1 MKTYFY
7 LYKESA
13 PYIKTYNSRFVETF
27 SRFEEAYSIMLGDG
41 VIAQSFG
48 GKICYL
54 WVIKLFKTL

>member
-7 LYKESA
+7 LYKEGT
-13 PYIKTYNSRFVETF
+13 PCITTYNSRFVATF
-27 SRFEEAYSIMLGDG
+27 SRFEEAYSIILKNSI
-41 VIAQSFG
+41 IAKSFA